1 MHFINWGAFFLH
13 MRSTDIIKLIE
24 DWAPKEAAWQK
35 DNVGLQVGSAER
47 EVENI
52 FLCLELTEAALKEAI
67 KKKCNLVITHHP
79 FIYQP
84 IKKLEFHKNPK
95 SKLIEIL
102 IKNDI
107 SLYSAHTN
115 LDFTREGV
123 SFALADKLELKN
135 IRFLHQDQ
143 QNQFKVVIFVPP
155 KDVEVLSQS
164 IFKAGGGVIGLYDK
178 CSFRTTGQGTFEGS
192 KDTNPIIG
200 KSQNLEFVDEI
211 RLEVVVDSWKLNRVL
226 SAIRENHPYEQPA
239 YDIYPLHNI
248 NVNYGSGVIGEL
260 ANPLTETEFL
270 SYVSDKIE
278 LKNFRYAKGRNG
290 TISAI
295 AVCGGSGS
303 ELLDVAIEQKADAF
317 ITADIKYHTFQ
328 DAESRILM
336 IDAGHYETEIFIL
349 ERIREK
355 IKVRL
360 KENKSSNK
368 VFIFSGNTNPVRF
381 YKF

>member
-1 MHFINWGAFFLH
+1 

-95 SKLIEIL
+95 SKLIETL

-115 LDFTREGV
+115 LDFTRDGV

-143 QNQFKVVIFVPP
+143 QNQFKVVVFVPER
-155 KDVEVLSQS
+155 DVEALSQY
-164 IFKAGGGVIGLYDK
+164 IFNAGGGVIGLYNK
-178 CSFRTTGQGTFEGS
+178 CSFRIPGKGTFEGT
-192 KDTNPIIG
+192 KETNPVIG
-200 KSQNLEFVDEI
+200 SSQNYEHVDEI
-211 RLEVVVDSWKLNRVL
+211 RLEVLVDSWKLNRVL
-226 SAIRENHPYEQPA
+226 SVIREHHPYEEPA
-239 YDIYPLHNI
+239 FDIYPLQNT

-260 ANPLTETEFL
+260 SNPLTESEFL
-270 SYVSDKIE
+270 NYLSDKIE
-278 LKNFRYAKGRNG
+278 LKNFRYAKGLNG
-290 TISAI
+290 KISRV

-303 ELLDVAIEQKADAF
+303 ELLDIAVAQKADAF

-328 DAESRILM
+328 DAETRILM

-349 ERIREK
+349 EKIREK
-355 IKVRL
+355 IKARL
-360 KENKSSNK
+360 KENNSSNK
-368 VFIFSGNTNPVRF
+368 VFIFTGSTNPVRF